1 MFLEISLIPGLP
13 LAASV
18 IITLFTSKLKKV
30 SATLATVSILGSF
43 LLSVRLFIQ
52 QIQGHIDKTVETS
65 LTWLQVGGLHLE
77 WGYLL
82 NPLTLTM
89 LLVVTGV
96 GSLIFLFSWSY
107 MYHDKAWSRY
117 FGSLSFFTFAM
128 LGIVTANN
136 LLQVF
141 IFWELVG
148 FASYLLISFWFEK
161 DSAALA
167 GKKAFIVN
175 RLGDVF
181 FLCGIILIWF
191 FSNPVIGERTLNFVT
206 LASTLPSLGLPSDTL
221 FLLCLLVFMGVVGK
235 SAQFPL
241 HVWLPDAMEGPT
253 PVSALI
259 HAATMVA
266 AGVFLLSRT
275 FFLFE
280 LSSTAL
286 LVVGSIGL
294 ITCVISALVAIGQD
308 DIKRI
313 LAYSTL
319 SQLGYMVLAVGSG
332 DPAAGMF
339 HLMTHAFFKALLF
352 LGAGSVIH
360 ALSSQEIWKMGG
372 IKSKMPI
379 TTFAFGVGALALGG
393 VFPFAGFFSKD
404 AILLAAHN
412 SNPIFYWGGLLV
424 VFLTAFYVGRLFVV
438 AFMGKPG
445 YAVTKCHESSW
456 VMILPLIILT
466 LLSIGGGFI
475 PVETYLT
482 GHTPEPLS
490 RIIGLSSTALAILGF
505 GSAYFIYRSVT
516 TETNPQKRKDPLVI
530 SLGPV
535 RRLLEKRLYIDDL
548 YDGLV
553 IIFQNRWSLLLAT
566 VDKYIILGIEE
577 DLPSKFTK
585 TLSKGIRLLQ
595 SGKLSFYTLL
605 FVISVAILSLIS
617 ISGMLGGAK

>member
-1 MFLEISLIPGLP
+1 
-13 LAASV
+13 
-18 IITLFTSKLKKV
+18 
-30 SATLATVSILGSF
+30 
-43 LLSVRLFIQ
+43 
-52 QIQGHIDKTVETS
+52 
-65 LTWLQVGGLHLE
+65 
-77 WGYLL
+77 
-82 NPLTLTM
+82 M

-96 GSLIFLFSWSY
+96 GLLIFLFSWSY
-107 MYHDKAWSRY
+107 MHHDKGWSRY
-117 FGSLSFFTFAM
+117 FAGLSLFTFAM

-136 LLQVF
+136 LLQMF

-148 FASYLLISFWFEK
+148 FSSYLLISFWFEK

-191 FSNPVIGERTLNFVT
+191 FSNPVVGERTLNFVI
-206 LASTLPSLGLPSDTL
+206 LSSVLPSLGLPSDTL
-221 FLLCLLVFMGVVGK
+221 LLLCLLVFAGVVGK

-294 ITCVISALVAIGQD
+294 ITCVISALIAIGQD

-319 SQLGYMVLAVGSG
+319 SQLGYMVLAVGVA

-339 HLMTHAFFKALLF
+339 HLVTHAFFKALLF

-360 ALSSQEIWKMGG
+360 ALSSQDIWKMGG
-372 IKSKMPI
+372 INSKMPV
-379 TTFAFGVGALALGG
+379 TTFTFAIGALALGG
-393 VFPFAGFFSKD
+393 IFPFAGFFSKD

-412 SNPIFYWGGLLV
+412 SYPIFYWGSLLV
-424 VFLTAFYVGRLFVV
+424 VFLTAFYMGRLFIV
-438 AFMGKPG
+438 AFMGKPD
-445 YAVTKCHESSW
+445 YAVTKCRESSW
-456 VMILPLIILT
+456 VMTLPLIILT

-475 PVETYLT
+475 PVEIYLT
-482 GHTPEPLS
+482 GHGSEPLS
-490 RIIGLSSTALAILGF
+490 RSIALLSTGLALLGF

-516 TETNPQKRKDPLVI
+516 TEINPQKRKDPLVV
-530 SLGPV
+530 SLGPIHHLL
-535 RRLLEKRLYIDDL
+535 RRKFYVDDL

-553 IIFQNRWSLLLAT
+553 DIIQNRWSLLLAAI
-566 VDKYIILGIEE
+566 DKYIILGIEE

-585 TLSKGIRLLQ
+585 TLSKGIRLVQ

-605 FVISVAILSLIS
+605 FVISVAILSFIS